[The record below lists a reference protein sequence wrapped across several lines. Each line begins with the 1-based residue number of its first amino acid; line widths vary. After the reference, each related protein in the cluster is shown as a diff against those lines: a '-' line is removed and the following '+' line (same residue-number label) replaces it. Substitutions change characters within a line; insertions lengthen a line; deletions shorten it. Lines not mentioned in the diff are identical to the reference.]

1 MIRSNPWRLGN
12 SSSRAPTL
20 RPGPTHWQAWS
31 HRHWQSESGTATWQW
46 QCTQAATGSVRVPG
60 TLPLATRSWP
70 CDVQVRRCIQTSS
83 RSPVPRRLRH
93 GRTRRQARSTCA
105 TKRICPEKCSHTG
118 NTRGHRVSPV
128 GQNFHPAA
136 PGLGRFFPG
145 GGIGGRPAL
154 STAVRTRVLV
164 AWSMEWREPLM
175 NYGPCSIM
183 EAGLAWG
190 TCTIRFH
197 NQAKVGTWWFGQ
209 Q

>member
-60 TLPLATRSWP
+60 PLPLATRSWP

-118 NTRGHRVSPV
+118 NTRGHRNCQGNACTDGGVHLVVRLPASPSV
-128 GQNFHPAA
+128 LLALGSPGHCCHGWNSPWISHPCPLL
-136 PGLGRFFPG
+136 PGRAWTEGR
-145 GGIGGRPAL
+145 
-154 STAVRTRVLV
+154 
-164 AWSMEWREPLM
+164 
-175 NYGPCSIM
+175 
-183 EAGLAWG
+183 
-190 TCTIRFH
+190 
-197 NQAKVGTWWFGQ
+197 
-209 Q
+209 

>member
-31 HRHWQSESGTATWQW
+31 HRHWQSESGTATWHW

-118 NTRGHRVSPV
+118 NTRCPHPRPWHSHFLFVTSTRKVCSANSRWQAMVATGAGSRSGVSHTPS
-128 GQNFHPAA
+128 QS
-136 PGLGRFFPG
+136 
-145 GGIGGRPAL
+145 RP
-154 STAVRTRVLV
+154 
-164 AWSMEWREPLM
+164 
-175 NYGPCSIM
+175 
-183 EAGLAWG
+183 
-190 TCTIRFH
+190 
-197 NQAKVGTWWFGQ
+197 Q
-209 Q
+209 

>member
-118 NTRGHRVSPV
+118 NTRGHKCV
-128 GQNFHPAA
+128 H
-136 PGLGRFFPG
+136 
-145 GGIGGRPAL
+145 GRPEFPPGCSRAGQVL
-154 STAVRTRVLV
+154 SWRRNWRPACLIHSRAHACARGLV
-164 AWSMEWREPLM
+164 NGMEGASHELWSL
-175 NYGPCSIM
+175 
-183 EAGLAWG
+183 
-190 TCTIRFH
+190 
-197 NQAKVGTWWFGQ
+197 
-209 Q
+209 

>member
-1 MIRSNPWRLGN
+1 MKKEPLAGPMSCRLALEGWRW
-12 SSSRAPTL
+12 
-20 RPGPTHWQAWS
+20 RPGP
-31 HRHWQSESGTATWQW
+31 R
-46 QCTQAATGSVRVPG
+46 
-60 TLPLATRSWP
+60 LA
-70 CDVQVRRCIQTSS
+70 
-83 RSPVPRRLRH
+83 
-93 GRTRRQARSTCA
+93 RQPA
-105 TKRICPEKCSHTG
+105 
-118 NTRGHRVSPV
+118 V